1 MISFKY
7 YTEFKFVKKKK
18 INVELVKIFL
28 QLKSFSFSSVN
39 KVLSIKKQKQL
50 VHTFYVQ
57 CTEHTNLF
65 FSQLRS

>member
-1 MISFKY
+1 MISFKF
-7 YTEFKFVKKKK
+7 YTEFKFIKKR
-18 INVELVKIFL
+18 IFNVELVKIFL

-39 KVLSIKKQKQL
+39 KVLYIKKQKQL

-65 FSQLRS
+65 FYN